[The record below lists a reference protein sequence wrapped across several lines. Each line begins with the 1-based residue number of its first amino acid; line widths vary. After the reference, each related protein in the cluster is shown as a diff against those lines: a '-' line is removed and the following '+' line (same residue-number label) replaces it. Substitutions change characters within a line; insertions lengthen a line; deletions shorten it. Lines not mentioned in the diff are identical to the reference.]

1 MKLKSTIKCQNS
13 TDTISY
19 FRLKRIE
26 EMKTLNFATLLF
38 LGIGAIACQQENPSP
53 QTPSTTSVASSD
65 KTPAGANGT
74 SGGTT
79 GATTSTGTDYSTNVI
94 KAFSAYGATNVS
106 SVTVDG
112 DYILIKCNGVP
123 DHKSPYFKGSAWENS
138 MYVADTRSSFKQAP
152 SSYISSFSYTFKIP
166 KAPKEATTKKTLGTA
181 TIGVALNGVPIF
193 NQYAAGNTAITVG
206 QNEYISF
213 DLYGGH
219 PAPTLDYHYHI
230 EPNYITAKKGTD
242 ALIGYLLDGFPVYG
256 SKENGKTITNSDL
269 DAYHGHTTKTAEYPN
284 GIYHYHTTSEAPF
297 INGNG
302 FFGTAG
308 TWTK

>member
-1 MKLKSTIKCQNS
+1 MKDLK
-13 TDTISY
+13 
-19 FRLKRIE
+19 
-26 EMKTLNFATLLF
+26 FAPLLF
-38 LGIGAIACQQENPSP
+38 IIAGIFACSEATVNPSP
-53 QTPSTTSVASSD
+53 NTTNPSTSSSASSD
-65 KTPAGANGT
+65 KTTPT
-74 SGGTT
+74 TGGTT
-79 GATTSTGTDYSTNVI
+79 TTTGTDYSAIVQ
-94 KAFSAYGATNVS
+94 KAFSGYAAASVS

-112 DYILIKCNGVP
+112 DYVLIKCTGVP
-123 DHKSPYFKGSAWENS
+123 DHKSPYFKGSAWES
-138 MYVADTRSSFKQAP
+138 TIYIADTRSSFKQAP
-152 SSYISSFSYTFKIP
+152 GSYIAAFSYTFKIP
-166 KAPKEATTKKTLGTA
+166 KAPKESSSKKSLGTA

-193 NQYAAGNTAITVG
+193 NQYAAGNTAISVG
-206 QNEYISF
+206 TGEYVSF

-230 EPNYITAKKGTD
+230 EPNYITSKKGTD

-308 TWTK
+308 TWAK

>member
-1 MKLKSTIKCQNS
+1 MKK
-13 TDTISY
+13 
-19 FRLKRIE
+19 
-26 EMKTLNFATLLF
+26 LNFAPLLF
-38 LGIGAIACQQENPSP
+38 IIAGIFACSEATENPSP
-53 QTPSTTSVASSD
+53 MVSTSSSTTSSD
-65 KTPAGANGT
+65 KTTPT
-74 SGGTT
+74 TGGTT
-79 GATTSTGTDYSTNVI
+79 TTTGTDYSAIVQ
-94 KAFSAYGATNVS
+94 KAFSGYGAASVS

-112 DYILIKCNGVP
+112 DYVVIKCSGVP
-123 DHKSPYFKGSAWENS
+123 DHKSPYFKGSTWES
-138 MYVADTRSSFKQAP
+138 TMYVADTRSSFKQAP
-152 SSYISSFSYTFKIP
+152 SSYISSFNYTFRIP
-166 KAPKEATTKKTLGTA
+166 KAPKESSSKKSLGTA

-206 QNEYISF
+206 QNEYVSF

-308 TWTK
+308 TWAK

>member
-1 MKLKSTIKCQNS
+1 MKNLA
-13 TDTISY
+13 
-19 FRLKRIE
+19 
-26 EMKTLNFATLLF
+26 KTAFSCLW
-38 LGIGAIACQQENPSP
+38 AIILVSACSSDDSAINPKV
-53 QTPSTTSVASSD
+53 STT
-65 KTPAGANGT
+65 TT
-74 SGGTT
+74 TGGT
-79 GATTSTGTDYSTNVI
+79 ATTSTTTTTSTGSTSTTSGTDYSTIVQ
-94 KAFSAYGATNVS
+94 KAFSSYGAASVN

-112 DYILIKCNGVP
+112 DYVVIKCTGVP
-123 DHKSPYFKGSAWENS
+123 DHKSPYFKGSAWES
-138 MYVADTRSSFKQAP
+138 TMYVADTRSTYKQAP
-152 SSYISSFSYTFKIP
+152 GSYIAAFSYTFRIP
-166 KAPKEATTKKTLGTA
+166 KAPKEASSKKTLGTA
-181 TIGVALNGVPIF
+181 TIGIALNGVPIF
-193 NQYAAGNTAITVG
+193 NQYAAGNTAIAVG
-206 QNEYISF
+206 QNEYVSF

-256 SKENGKTITNSDL
+256 SKENGKTVTNSDL

>member
-1 MKLKSTIKCQNS
+1 MKNLK
-13 TDTISY
+13 
-19 FRLKRIE
+19 
-26 EMKTLNFATLLF
+26 FAPLLF
-38 LGIGAIACQQENPSP
+38 IIAGFFACSEATVNPSP
-53 QTPSTTSVASSD
+53 NTSNTTTSSSASSD
-65 KTPAGANGT
+65 KTTPT
-74 SGGTT
+74 TGGTT
-79 GATTSTGTDYSTNVI
+79 TTTGTDYSAIVQ
-94 KAFSAYGATNVS
+94 KAFLAYEAASVS

-112 DYILIKCNGVP
+112 DYVLIKCTGVP
-123 DHKSPYFKGSAWENS
+123 DHKSPYFKGSKWES
-138 MYVADTRSSFKQAP
+138 TLYVADTRSSFKQAP
-152 SSYISSFSYTFKIP
+152 GSYISSFSYTFKIP
-166 KAPKEATTKKTLGTA
+166 KAPKESSSKKALGTA

-193 NQYAAGNTAITVG
+193 NQYAAGNTAISVG
-206 QNEYISF
+206 TGEYVSF

-230 EPNYITAKKGTD
+230 EPNYITSKKGTD

-284 GIYHYHTTSEAPF
+284 GIYHYHITSEAPF

>member
-1 MKLKSTIKCQNS
+1 MKNL
-13 TDTISY
+13 
-19 FRLKRIE
+19 F
-26 EMKTLNFATLLF
+26 FAPMLL
-38 LGIGAIACQQENPSP
+38 IIAGLFACSEATENPSP
-53 QTPSTTSVASSD
+53 SISTTPNSSSASSD
-65 KTPAGANGT
+65 KTTPT
-74 SGGTT
+74 TGGTT
-79 GATTSTGTDYSTNVI
+79 TTTGTDYSAIVQ
-94 KAFSAYGATNVS
+94 KAFSAYGAASVS

-112 DYILIKCNGVP
+112 DYVLIKCTGVP
-123 DHKSPYFKGSAWENS
+123 DHKSPYFKGSKWES
-138 MYVADTRSSFKQAP
+138 TLYVADTRSSFKQAP
-152 SSYISSFSYTFKIP
+152 GSYISSFSYTFKIP
-166 KAPKEATTKKTLGTA
+166 KAPKESSSKKALGTA

-193 NQYAAGNTAITVG
+193 NQYAAGNTAISVG
-206 QNEYISF
+206 TGEYVSF

-230 EPNYITAKKGTD
+230 EPNYITSKKGTD